1 MPAAMFFD
9 MPSKVTLDIIKFQAL
24 ASTSPSLVG
33 FFVQRRIVADPD
45 ASLSDCWAGAPAAPN
60 ISKA

>member
-1 MPAAMFFD
+1 MPVAMFFD

-33 FFVQRRIVADPD
+33 FFLFNAV
-45 ASLSDCWAGAPAAPN
+45 
-60 ISKA
+60 